1 MFNIVLFATEKLN
14 SVGSESDSEGAFS
27 EKPEHKER
35 PDPAE
40 KSEQQLRKEAELQGM
55 YFTVQTAVEFQTFI
69 I

>member
-55 YFTVQTAVEFQTFI
+55 Y
-69 I
+69 